1 MKSKTLERIMFR
13 KNTIVKTIA
22 SAVLWLVAA
31 HTTQA
36 QLQWTPD
43 GTGYYTFSE
52 KGIDIVDAINP
63 NKRTTYLSAAAL
75 RPAGAS
81 RGLDVQSFQVS
92 PDGNSLLLFAN
103 TARVWRENTRGDYW
117 IFEKTTKKLTQLGK
131 GLPAS
136 SLMFAKFSPDGTR
149 VAYVSKHNIYIEKL
163 KDNIS
168 RPITEDG
175 TDRII
180 NGTFDWAYEE
190 EFGTKDGF
198 RWSPDGS
205 KIAFWKQDAR
215 STRNFLM
222 INNTDSLYAFTIPVE
237 YPKVGLPPSPT
248 SIWVY
253 DLAKQ
258 QTKEID
264 DLSTTKDGYIPRMEW
279 LTDSRGLIFQTLNR
293 KQNVSKIVVSDIQ
306 GEKSKVIHTETD
318 EAWIDIKSRWNDG
331 DPAGWDWINGGK
343 EFIWV
348 SEKGGWRQIYSI
360 DLQGKER
367 LITREPF
374 DIIQIDFIDPKSKA
388 IYFSASPENAT
399 QKHLYRIGLG
409 GGKATRVTPAELK
422 GTNAYQISPNGK
434 IALFQTSSTSYRA
447 GTAVVSLPEHKEL
460 RAAQNID
467 KHASN
472 NAETEF
478 FQVTTE
484 DGITLDGWMVKPTN
498 FDPSKKYPAVFYV
511 YGEPASQ
518 TVTDNFYTGKNRLY
532 DGDMAADGYIYIS
545 LENRGAPAPKGREW
559 RKSIYKNIGT
569 LNIRDQAMG
578 AKEVFKWGF
587 VDTTRVAVWGWSGG
601 GASTLNLLGQYP
613 EIYKTG
619 ISIAPVTNQLLY
631 DNIYQERYMGLPQ
644 ENEEDF
650 VKGSA
655 LTYAK
660 NVKGN
665 LLLVHG
671 TGDDNVHYQNA
682 EVYINEL
689 IKYNIP
695 FQMMSYPNRS
705 HAISEGKGT
714 SKHLSLIYT
723 RFLREHCPP
732 GAK

>member
-1 MKSKTLERIMFR
+1 MFLKSRILW
-13 KNTIVKTIA
+13 KIGGAILWIA
-22 SAVLWLVAA
+22 MA
-31 HTTQA
+31 HLAQA

-43 GTGYYTFSE
+43 GMGYYSFSE
-52 KGIDIVDAINP
+52 KGIDIINAVNP
-63 NKRTTYLSAAAL
+63 DKTITLLNATEL
-75 RPAGAS
+75 RPAGAAY
-81 RGLDVQSFQVS
+81 GLDVQSFQVS

-117 IFEKTTKKLTQLGK
+117 IFDKASKKLTQLGK
-131 GLPAS
+131 GLPES
-136 SLMFAKFSPDGTR
+136 SLMFAKFSPDGAR
-149 VAYVSKHNIYIEKL
+149 VAYVAKHNIYIENL
-163 KDNIS
+163 SDNTYKA
-168 RPITEDG
+168 ITEDG

-215 STRNFLM
+215 GTRNFLM
-222 INNTDSLYAFTIPVE
+222 INNTDSLYAFTVPVE

-258 QTKEID
+258 QTRKVD
-264 DLSTTKDGYIPRMEW
+264 DLLTAKDGYIPRMEW
-279 LTDSRGLIFQTLNR
+279 LTDSKGVILQTLNR
-293 KQNVSKIVVSDIQ
+293 KQNESKIVISDAQ
-306 GEKSKVIHTETD
+306 TGKGKAIHTETD
-318 EAWIDIKSRWNDG
+318 KAWIDIKSRWNDG

-348 SEKGGWRQIYSI
+348 SEKGGWRQIYGI
-360 DLQGKER
+360 DLNGKER
-367 LITREPF
+367 LITKDPF
-374 DIIQIDFIDPKSKA
+374 DIIQIDFIDPKTQT
-388 IYFSASPENAT
+388 IYFSASPGDAT
-399 QKHLYRIGLG
+399 QKHLYRVNLR
-409 GGKATRVTPAELK
+409 GGKSTRVTPASLK
-422 GTNAYQISPNGK
+422 GTNAYHISPNGE
-434 IALFQTSSTSYRA
+434 IALFQTSSTTYRA
-447 GTAVVSLPEHKEL
+447 STAVVSLPAHKEL
-460 RAAQNID
+460 RPAKNTEKQSPQ
-467 KHASN
+467 HPQP
-472 NAETEF
+472 EF

-484 DGITLDGWMVKPTN
+484 DGVTLDGWVVKPSQ
-498 FDPSKKYPAVFYV
+498 FDASKKYPVVFYV

-518 TVTDNFYTGKNRLY
+518 TVTDNFNTGKNRLY
-532 DGDMAADGYIYIS
+532 RGDMAADGYVYVS

-559 RKSIYKNIGT
+559 RKSIYRNIGI

-587 VDTTRVAVWGWSGG
+587 IDTARVAVWGWSGG

-613 EIYKTG
+613 GIYKTG

-644 ENEEDF
+644 ENGEDF
-650 VKGSA
+650 MKGSA

-660 NVKGN
+660 NVTGN

-705 HAISEGKGT
+705 HAISEGEGT
-714 SKHLSLIYT
+714 SEHLAELYT
-723 RFLREHCPP
+723 RFLKEHCPP